1 MHSIKEMIMFNIFG
15 KISNKRK
22 EEAKPYTSNKF
33 YTISGSSKKPVV
45 SKQLVDFFQDRAENS
60 EGFLYIG
67 YPLIGTAEGAF
78 AIDAMLVSRTYGLIA
93 FDIVESNNLSEYE
106 LRQDEIYNKIT
117 SYLMQYSP
125 LISKRKLVVDPKIIT
140 IAPRCDI
147 SHISNKKD
155 YPVISDISDLEPILK
170 NTNWENNTYY
180 EQLHSVIQSITN
192 IRNNRFKRN
201 ITKEDSRGAIL
212 RKLEDSI
219 ANLDH
224 SQAEAVIKTYNGVQ
238 RIRGLA
244 GSGKTIVL
252 ALKVAYLHSMNP
264 DWHIAVTF
272 NARSLKKQF
281 EQLITRFVWDRK
293 KEEPDW
299 NKISILH
306 AWGSSGSQLD
316 KGIYYNA
323 CCNQG
328 ETYLNFSEA
337 SALFGYENAFKG
349 ACATLLKNHKG
360 NIKPL
365 YDAIL
370 IDEAQDF
377 PCEFFQICYELLK
390 TPKRLIYAYD
400 ELQSLNGNQ
409 MESPEVLFGTNYDG
423 SPIVK
428 RDQCDDIILYKCYR
442 NSRPLLTTAHSFGF
456 GIYREKGL
464 VQMFENK
471 KLWEDVGYEKTSG
484 ELNNNKDVVLERNE
498 ETSPKFLEELAP
510 KDDLIIIKSF
520 SNKEEQAQFLV
531 DDIEKN
537 LKEEDLLCSD
547 IIVINSNPQTT
558 INEVARARSLL
569 YKKNINSNIAGV
581 STSPDIFQEQNAIT
595 FTGIF
600 RAKGNEASMVYIINA
615 DECFENYNLAK
626 MRNILFTA
634 ITRSKAWVRI
644 LGCGSAMDKLIE
656 EYQKLKNNNYALEFT
671 YPSIEDMAKMKLINR
686 DVDKNTE
693 KRIKNMNENLID
705 LIDALN
711 SGEIYKED
719 LSPETLNKLKSLI

>member
-1 MHSIKEMIMFNIFG
+1 MM
-15 KISNKRK
+15 
-22 EEAKPYTSNKF
+22 
-33 YTISGSSKKPVV
+33 
-45 SKQLVDFFQDRAENS
+45 
-60 EGFLYIG
+60 
-67 YPLIGTAEGAF
+67 
-78 AIDAMLVSRTYGLIA
+78 
-93 FDIVESNNLSEYE
+93 
-106 LRQDEIYNKIT
+106 
-117 SYLMQYSP
+117 
-125 LISKRKLVVDPKIIT
+125 
-140 IAPRCDI
+140 
-147 SHISNKKD
+147 
-155 YPVISDISDLEPILK
+155 
-170 NTNWENNTYY
+170 
-180 EQLHSVIQSITN
+180 
-192 IRNNRFKRN
+192 
-201 ITKEDSRGAIL
+201 
-212 RKLEDSI
+212 
-219 ANLDH
+219 
-224 SQAEAVIKTYNGVQ
+224 
-238 RIRGLA
+238 
-244 GSGKTIVL
+244 VL
-252 ALKVAYLHSMNP
+252 
-264 DWHIAVTF
+264 
-272 NARSLKKQF
+272 
-281 EQLITRFVWDRK
+281 
-293 KEEPDW
+293 
-299 NKISILH
+299 
-306 AWGSSGSQLD
+306 
-316 KGIYYNA
+316 
-323 CCNQG
+323 
-328 ETYLNFSEA
+328 
-337 SALFGYENAFKG
+337 
-349 ACATLLKNHKG
+349 LL
-360 NIKPL
+360 
-365 YDAIL
+365 
-370 IDEAQDF
+370 
-377 PCEFFQICYELLK
+377 
-390 TPKRLIYAYD
+390 
-400 ELQSLNGNQ
+400 
-409 MESPEVLFGTNYDG
+409 
-423 SPIVK
+423 K